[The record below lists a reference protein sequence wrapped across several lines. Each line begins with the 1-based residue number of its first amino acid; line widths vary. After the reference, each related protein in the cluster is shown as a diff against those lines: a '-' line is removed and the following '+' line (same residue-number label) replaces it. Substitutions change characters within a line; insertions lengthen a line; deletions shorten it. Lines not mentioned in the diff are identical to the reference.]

1 MLAPRHRL
9 RSDRIARH
17 QRIGLWGVFLIG
29 MKQSREMLPW
39 PGDQMGIF
47 PI

>member
-17 QRIGLWGVFLIG
+17 QRIGLLGVFLIG
-29 MKQSREMLPW
+29 MKQSREMLPVAW
-39 PGDQMGIF
+39 
-47 PI
+47 